1 MASSTDGFQ
10 EPKNAKDFQ
19 EWIEINKSRNAHETL
34 LDQLST
40 SSLSSSSSH
49 ELINQ
54 CGKGLNDVGI
64 KGKKVRFKKK
74 LRRAKDHNL
83 NYRNGYYRDDRRGNR
98 PNQLCHLIKIFS
110 AFGGFVTLVALIFV
124 VISMQT
130 RLELLQIQLRS
141 FNDHYHGMAT
151 TLSSLK
157 KKTQEHDS
165 LIITLST
172 NLSACHNN
180 SKPVNSE
187 TDDNNQSISTTA
199 TVLSGSWITNRVNE
213 ILSQLNA
220 LSSNISHCNSKI
232 SKLEERMNASTQ
244 TEDALLRSFAN
255 INNNMTEHSSKL
267 EHLMALVGHLV
278 AENANSTSTNGNP

>member
-1 MASSTDGFQ
+1 MASSNDGFKETQ
-10 EPKNAKDFQ
+10 NAKDFQ

-83 NYRNGYYRDDRRGNR
+83 NYRNGYYRDDRRVNR

-151 TLSSLK
+151 TLSALK

-172 NLSACHNN
+172 NLSACHNM

-187 TDDNNQSISTTA
+187 TYDSNQSVSTTA
-199 TVLSGSWITNRVNE
+199 TVLSSKPNISWITNRVNN
-213 ILSQLNA
+213 ISFQLNA
-220 LSSNISHCNSKI
+220 LSSNISH
-232 SKLEERMNASTQ
+232 LEEKMNSLSQ
-244 TEDALLRSFAN
+244 TEDGLLRSFST

-267 EHLMALVGHLV
+267 EHLMALVGHLFGV
-278 AENANSTSTNGNP
+278 IQNTNSTSTNGNL